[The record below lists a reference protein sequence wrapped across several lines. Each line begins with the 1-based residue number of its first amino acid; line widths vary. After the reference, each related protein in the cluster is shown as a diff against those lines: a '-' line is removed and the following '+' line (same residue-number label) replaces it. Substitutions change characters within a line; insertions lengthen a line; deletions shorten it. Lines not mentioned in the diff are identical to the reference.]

1 MINLISSIAI
11 VTIIILPFLIK
22 GIFRFTDYFG
32 YIMGIRYLII
42 NGVAQ
47 IIFNFIIPAAS
58 SDKNRPTQPIEEL
71 DKLTFQER
79 CIKWSI
85 EFLHSI
91 IGYFILYYCIIKIS
105 KPTQNYNLIFLFISG
120 TCIQYIFSFCL
131 YMFLPALSK
140 NEKFTKI
147 ITEQK
152 INPKYFSE
160 EYAYESLFKTIFQI
174 LNDTGICLI
183 MMLYLK
189 KLIPKRICFLN
200 YFLPIIIRFLIICVG
215 LKFLDSIMNLFYAI
229 PFTCGIYYY
238 FKKIKSGELSN
249 RYKDENV
256 FE

>member
-58 SDKNRPTQPIEEL
+58 SDKSRPTQPIEEL

-79 CIKWSI
+79 CIKWLL

-140 NEKFTKI
+140 NEKITKI

-152 INPKYFSE
+152 INPKFFSE
-160 EYAYESLFKTIFQI
+160 EFAYESLFKTIFQI

-200 YFLPIIIRFLIICVG
+200 YFLPIIVRFLIICVG

>member
-79 CIKWSI
+79 CIKWLL

-91 IGYFILYYCIIKIS
+91 IGYFFLYYCIIKIS

-140 NEKFTKI
+140 NEKITKI

-160 EYAYESLFKTIFQI
+160 AYAYESLFKTIFQI